1 MTSCLILLFGC
12 QQNQIESSYSVSDNG
27 IAIINVKVPSSD
39 FPLYHSDVLDT
50 CILVPLKTT
59 DSVLGEITDIQYH
72 NGRYY
77 IIDAKVTNK
86 LFVFS
91 ESGEFLFNISNEGQ
105 GPGEYQDLR
114 SFVINKSQNTIDIFD
129 DFKRQFLR
137 YTLDGEFIKEIP
149 FELNFTEI
157 QELPDNKYL
166 FYVGKRLN
174 FDISVDKVDTLQ
186 YDLFTTDGDYN
197 LTGWQRSFDYSLHNG
212 FKFSLSDHFTQ
223 SQGRYFQ
230 VPLNDTIFS
239 VSDGGNVSPS
249 AMINYGGYSKPDLIK
264 KDRYEVS
271 DYLRTNPSAVYF
283 TSQYFNLKDWIT
295 FDYSF
300 KGKRYYAFVDKNSKE
315 VKTGRPINDYFGFS
329 TYPRLQVKD
338 NLIGTIDPE
347 ALLYFLQSYQ
357 QNPDFHLEA
366 KIPKSAMTN
375 LESIVNEDAE
385 MLYQYL
391 VIMKP
396 KKSS

>member
-149 FELNFTEI
+149 FIN
-157 QELPDNKYL
+157 
-166 FYVGKRLN
+166 
-174 FDISVDKVDTLQ
+174 
-186 YDLFTTDGDYN
+186 
-197 LTGWQRSFDYSLHNG
+197 
-212 FKFSLSDHFTQ
+212 
-223 SQGRYFQ
+223 
-230 VPLNDTIFS
+230 
-239 VSDGGNVSPS
+239 SPS
-249 AMINYGGYSKPDLIK
+249 N
-264 KDRYEVS
+264 V
-271 DYLRTNPSAVYF
+271 YLRN
-283 TSQYFNLKDWIT
+283 
-295 FDYSF
+295 
-300 KGKRYYAFVDKNSKE
+300 
-315 VKTGRPINDYFGFS
+315 
-329 TYPRLQVKD
+329 
-338 NLIGTIDPE
+338 
-347 ALLYFLQSYQ
+347 
-357 QNPDFHLEA
+357 
-366 KIPKSAMTN
+366 
-375 LESIVNEDAE
+375 
-385 MLYQYL
+385 
-391 VIMKP
+391 
-396 KKSS
+396 